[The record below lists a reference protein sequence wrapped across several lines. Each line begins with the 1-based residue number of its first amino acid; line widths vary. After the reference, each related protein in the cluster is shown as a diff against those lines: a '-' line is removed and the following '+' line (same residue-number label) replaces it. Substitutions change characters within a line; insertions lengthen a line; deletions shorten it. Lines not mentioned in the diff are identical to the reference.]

1 MCENGKICRAWKGL
15 YMNFTLNTEL
25 SEREIYLIGSIV
37 SQWGFLESDIFDQ
50 TLLSFAESE
59 ALPAAMNNA
68 QFSAVLQLWL
78 ERVVEQ
84 QDDARKGILKAQYG
98 EIVSLSNFRQ
108 AVVHSRW
115 EWRPGSPEEIT
126 AVRVH
131 RNSVKRVKF
140 TADDL
145 TDFSNRLGQV
155 RFSIQYPGGMED
167 RAAEVATTGG
177 YVSRLGWDLLAG
189 RVSLDE
195 LGGLGGVD
203 NS

>member
-1 MCENGKICRAWKGL
+1 MI
-15 YMNFTLNTEL
+15 YTLNTQL

-37 SQWGFLESDIFDQ
+37 AQWGFLENDIFDQ

-59 ALPAAMNNA
+59 TLPVAMNNA

-84 QDDARKGILKAQYG
+84 QDDARKGVLKAQYA
-98 EIVSLSNFRQ
+98 EIISLSKFRQ

-115 EWRPGSPEEIT
+115 EWQPDRPKEIT

-131 RNSVKRVKF
+131 KNSVKRVKF
-140 TADDL
+140 IADDL
-145 TDFSNRLGQV
+145 TDIAIRLGQV
-155 RFSIQYPGGMED
+155 RFWIQYPGGTED

-177 YVSRLGWDLLAG
+177 HISRLGWDLLAG
-189 RVSLDE
+189 RVPLDE
-195 LGGLGGVD
+195 LGVLSGGD